1 MRSGFSPEASSNM
14 RACVES
20 GERTS
25 SGLGT
30 VPGQNEET
38 EPLEE
43 WRVCSRGGRSARLD
57 KKGRQDGRAGKVG
70 GRLGD
75 QRLKV

>member
-1 MRSGFSPEASSNM
+1 M

-20 GERTS
+20 GERTH

-30 VPGQNEET
+30 LPGKNEDI

-43 WRVCSRGGRSARLD
+43 WRVCSRRGQSARLD
-57 KKGRQDGRAGKVG
+57 KEGRQCGRAGKVG

-75 QRLKV
+75 HRLKV